1 MSLFKSNATEAENDF
16 CAKME
21 TVIEHNAL
29 GVAIAV
35 GHRTGLLQKLT
46 ELQEPKTSVEIANA
60 AGLNE
65 R

>member
-1 MSLFKSNATEAENDF
+1 MSFFKSDTSEAEDEF